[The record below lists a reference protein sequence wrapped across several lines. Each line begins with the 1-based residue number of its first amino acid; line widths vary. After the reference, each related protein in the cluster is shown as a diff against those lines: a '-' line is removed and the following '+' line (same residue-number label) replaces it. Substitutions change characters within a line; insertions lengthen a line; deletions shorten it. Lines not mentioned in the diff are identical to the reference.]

1 MKKLLLVAAVAATIT
16 SAPSFAAD
24 VTPDNVV
31 AYNVG
36 VVTDYRYRGISQTR
50 LKPAVQGGVDYTN
63 NPTGLYAGAWAST
76 IKWTKDTAELDA
88 DGNTTGKFGDGSIEL
103 DIYGGKRGEIV
114 PGVTYDVG
122 VLTYVYP
129 GNKFDK
135 LSGFKNANTTEV
147 YGQVGYSIFT
157 AKYSSSVTNLFGN
170 VNSKNSGYLDLSAN
184 VDLTEGYT
192 MGLHFGRQTVKNG
205 DIYTYNDWKVGVT
218 KEFFGVAFGANV
230 YGTSAKETSYTT
242 VAEKGSKFNG
252 KTGLVVS
259 AVKYF

>member
-76 IKWTKDTAELDA
+76 IKWVKDVGG
-88 DGNTTGKFGDGSIEL
+88 DGNVEIDL
-103 DIYGGKRGEIV
+103 YGGKRGEIV

-122 VLTYVYP
+122 VLTYIYP
-129 GNKFDK
+129 SNKLDK
-135 LSGFKNANTTEV
+135 VGGFAKADTTEV

-157 AKYSSSVTNLFGN
+157 AKYSHAVTDTFGN
-170 VNSKNSGYLDLSAN
+170 VNSKNSGYLDVSAN
-184 VDLTEGYT
+184 VDLSEGYT
-192 MGLHFGRQTVKNG
+192 MGLHFGRQTIKNG
-205 DIYTYNDWKVGVT
+205 DAYTYNDWKVGVS
-218 KEFFGVAFGANV
+218 KEFYGVMFGANV
-230 YGTSAKETSYTT
+230 YGTSAKETSYT
-242 VAEKGSKFNG
+242 VKDKFLG